1 MFNLR
6 YSREALNDLDEIW
19 NYIAVELANP
29 DAADNTVNGI
39 MDEVERLAEYP
50 LSGTPLNTLLDIES
64 DYRFVIYRYYL
75 AFYHLDGNAVHVDR
89 VLHELR
95 DCVRALML

>member
-1 MFNLR
+1 MFSLH

-19 NYIAVELANP
+19 NYIAAEPANP
-29 DAADNTVNGI
+29 DAAGNTVNGI

-64 DYRFVIYRYYL
+64 DYRFVIYRNYL
-75 AFYHLDGNAVHVDR
+75 AFYHLEGNAVLVDR